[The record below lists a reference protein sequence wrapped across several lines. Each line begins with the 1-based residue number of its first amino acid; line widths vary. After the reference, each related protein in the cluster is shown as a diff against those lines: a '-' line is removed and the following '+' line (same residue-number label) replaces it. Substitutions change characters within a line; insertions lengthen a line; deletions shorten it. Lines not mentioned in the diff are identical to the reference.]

1 MTRISRAIL
10 AALLVIT
17 AAAMPRVAHGSPALF
32 TSDQGYFASQD
43 TVNRVVYETFGEA
56 GLEGIVRGV
65 LGMDDPFA
73 VAEAAASRLPE
84 WINAEELARA
94 PPEVVLVYQGAQP
107 AGGSDLAAPGVA
119 QAVKK
124 VTAVGA
130 GSGSSVTAPHA
141 GLFGADAATFSPTK
155 LNGDEVGRRPI
166 STRLIA
172 ALGDAERGGA
182 AKNAGG
188 RRFIAGACDPL
199 GLEQAGGSNGD
210 RSTST
215 TVWLKEGEEIADFLR
230 HRSSSSSASSSS
242 TADVVVICAPT
253 PAAAAAM
260 AMNENEDAERLASL
274 EAEVGSF
281 ASFVE
286 ALRENGVRHAAVY
299 AGNGAGAGAALGK
312 NNNDDDERE
321 KAMDVC
327 IGEVAAKAAG
337 GGEDGSMMGEGRGGG
352 RALLFAPTK
361 KSPPPAATAAAQGYV
376 CDDLCKLQTNVV
388 SGLIFFWTAVIIIL
402 SGYALM
408 HNLDCP
414 SKFEKSKEETER

>member
-1 MTRISRAIL
+1 MTRGSHAIL
-10 AALLVIT
+10 AALMLIT
-17 AAAMPRVAHGSPALF
+17 AAAMPRVVHGSPALF
-32 TSDQGYFASQD
+32 TSDQKYFASQD
-43 TVNRVVYETFGEA
+43 TVNRVVYETLGEA
-56 GLEGIVRGV
+56 GLESIVRGV

-73 VAEAAASRLPE
+73 AAIDSASAAASSRLPE

-130 GSGSSVTAPHA
+130 GGGSSVTAPHA
-141 GLFGADAATFSPTK
+141 GLFGADAATYSPTK
-155 LNGDEVGRRPI
+155 LNGDEVSRPI
-166 STRLIA
+166 STRLIS

-182 AKNAGG
+182 TKSSGG

-199 GLEQAGGSNGD
+199 GVEQTSAGSNGD
-210 RSTST
+210 QSTST
-215 TVWLKEGEEIADFLR
+215 TVWLKEGEEIADFMR
-230 HRSSSSSASSSS
+230 HRSSGAAAGVANP
-242 TADVVVICAPT
+242 ADVVVICAPT
-253 PAAAAAM
+253 SAAAVSM
-260 AMNENEDAERLASL
+260 AMNENADDAQRLAYL

-299 AGNGAGAGAALGK
+299 AGNGARG
-312 NNNDDDERE
+312 NNNNKVFDERE
-321 KAMDVC
+321 KAMDACV
-327 IGEVAAKAAG
+327 GDVAAKAAG
-337 GGEDGSMMGEGRGGG
+337 VEGGVNMMGEGRGG
-352 RALLFAPTK
+352 RALLFSGA
-361 KSPPPAATAAAQGYV
+361 KSPPPAAAAETYV

-388 SGLIFFWTAVIIIL
+388 SGLIFFWTVVIIIL
-402 SGYALM
+402 FGYALM

-414 SKFEKSKEETER
+414 SKFEKSKEETDR